1 MDKILYVT
9 GITRPG
15 GAWESLRDIL
25 ATLDRRAFEPLL
37 ACSAAPAWSSIQR
50 EVRDVRIGMPMWRKR
65 KNVFRIPF
73 AVARL
78 RKVVASEHVAVVH
91 ANSIWDIPYA
101 LWAARP
107 FRIPVVAHIRTE
119 IDRRKAQKYGTGK
132 VDAAIATSA
141 KCIKVLK
148 SFSRLESRIHYV
160 PNGANLERFDPSI
173 SGETVR
179 RKYGFDS
186 DTVVFGAFGRIDR
199 TKGLDVLVSAF
210 SEVTRKIGRAKLLLV
225 GDIKGRGSS
234 FKEELIR
241 DIDSRGLSD
250 AVLFAGWQQDV
261 VPYLAAI
268 DVLVMPSRIED
279 FGRSA
284 VEAMAMQNPVIAS
297 DTTALP
303 EIVMNGKTGYIV
315 PVDDVTRLADSMTD
329 LALNRDKREAFG
341 QAGRE
346 RAQENFEL
354 KKLVLRIEGVYAQL
368 IARNKR

>member
-1 MDKILYVT
+1 MDKILYVM

-25 ATLDRRAFEPLL
+25 TTLDRRAFEPLL
-37 ACSAAPAWSSIQR
+37 ACSTAPAWSSIQE
-50 EVRDVRIGMPMWRKR
+50 EVRALRIRMPMWRKR
-65 KNVFRIPF
+65 KNILRIPF
-73 AVARL
+73 AVVRL
-78 RKVVASEHVAVVH
+78 RKAVASEHVAIVH

-107 FRIPVVAHIRTE
+107 FGVPVVAHIRTE
-119 IDRRKAQKYGTGK
+119 IDRKKARKYSVGK
-132 VDAAIATSA
+132 VDAAIATSS

-148 SFSRLESRIHYV
+148 SFSRLESRVHYI
-160 PNGANLERFDPSI
+160 PNGANLERFNPSI

-179 RKYGFDS
+179 HEYGLDS
-186 DTVVFGAFGRIDR
+186 ETVVFGAFGRIDR
-199 TKGLDVLVSAF
+199 TKGLDVLISAF
-210 SEVTRKIGRAKLLLV
+210 SEVTRRVGRAKLLLV
-225 GDIKGRGSS
+225 GDIKGKGSS

-241 DIDSRGLSD
+241 DINSLGLSD

-284 VEAMAMQNPVIAS
+284 VEAMAMRNPVIAS

-303 EIVMNGKTGYIV
+303 EIVVNGKTGYIV
-315 PVDDVTRLADSMTD
+315 PVDDVTRLAESMTE
-329 LALNRDKREAFG
+329 LALNPAKREAFG

-354 KKLVLRIEGVYAQL
+354 KKLVLRIEMVYAQL